1 MSNTIEIIDR
11 GNQVSIV
18 RGPMVAIPRVG
29 DTVALRGVKYT
40 VDEVVFSFDEV
51 KGLMTGQKAE
61 LAIRIYVTRRL

>member
-1 MSNTIEIIDR
+1 MSNIEIIDR

-29 DTVALRGVKYT
+29 DTVALRGIKYT

-51 KGLMTGQKAE
+51 KGLTGHKAD
-61 LAIRIYVTRRL
+61 LAIRIYVNRK